1 MKKLIL
7 LAGLL
12 FIITAL
18 AACGENEQSTDTADN
33 EGNESTATEDENQN
47 ADKEK
52 LEDKEVTNGNTENN
66 EEAADIDL
74 TELPE
79 YSPIKNHIDLD
90 AHPPVVVEDNEGK
103 RIILFRNE
111 KNQEKYKSIFI
122 KEEERVKIIDLDKGE
137 IFNGLLK

>member
-18 AACGENEQSTDTADN
+18 AACGDNEQSTDTADN
-33 EGNESTATEDENQN
+33 EGNESTTTEDENQN
-47 ADKEK
+47 SDTEK
-52 LEDKEVTNGNTENN
+52 PEDKEVTNGNTENN

-74 TELPE
+74 TKLPE

-90 AHPPVVVEDNEGK
+90 AHHPVVVEDNEGK